1 MTTDIL
7 SWTSPTSWLALCAA
21 VVMLWLGLQSLVRP
35 ASSLHRFGLTVGYHN
50 PLVYVQYYGARNISL
65 SLAAL
70 VFLALGMKLP
80 IAVIA
85 YCAALTCLLDVMIL
99 LPLASP
105 NLCIRRASHAA
116 VLVIF
121 GTWMMI

>member
-1 MTTDIL
+1 MAQEAL
-7 SWTSPTSWLALCAA
+7 SWTSPTSWLALVAA
-21 VVMLWLGLQSLVRP
+21 LACLWLGMQSLARP
-35 ASSLHRFGLTVGYHN
+35 AASITRLKMTMGHYS
-50 PLVYVQYYGARNISL
+50 PLVYVQYYGARNVSL

-80 IAVIA
+80 LAVIA
-85 YCAALTCLLDVMIL
+85 YCAALTCLIDVMIL

-105 NLCIRRASHAA
+105 TLCIRRASHAA
-116 VLVIF
+116 VFVIF